1 MVNQFLKKK
10 SKRVS
15 AKKRYKIEKKVKEH
29 KKKEKRLAKKNPNS
43 RKRKD
48 PGIPNTLPFKE
59 SILREAEERKRRAE
73 EKQTLLREKRKKERL
88 KILAK
93 KRNLEGLVKDA
104 QKRSAEFDKKLL
116 AHPETHVK
124 QLGNKPVETSLKTYY
139 KEFKKVVDAADVV
152 LEVLDA
158 RDPLGSRCSEMEE
171 AILSSGTNKRLVL
184 LLNKIDLVPRENVEA
199 WLKYLRNEFPA
210 VAFKAST
217 QTQSENLS
225 QSKVPLSKVSDDLL
239 KSSHCIGADL
249 LMTLL
254 GNYCR
259 NKDIKTSIRVGVV
272 GFPNTG
278 KSSVINS
285 LKRSKACT
293 VGSVPGVTKTMQ
305 EVHLDKH
312 IKLLDSPGIVMA
324 NNRSDSFTV
333 LRNCVRL
340 ENLDDLVEPVEAIL
354 RRCPKQQLMLHYV
367 IPDFKDANEF
377 LSLMAKRMGRL
388 KKGGVPDINR
398 AAKLVLQ
405 DWLSGKITYYT
416 HPPEQQSLPT
426 HISATFVKEMG
437 KEFNIDDIVQKEQAT
452 IEGLE
457 SRSNKHI
464 LVESLGPAAAV
475 MDESQLAS
483 LTESQ
488 SDEEMSDEDEDW
500 NEEDFENEPM
510 ERDSEDELRDVT
522 VSVTSSKGKRS
533 KLKSKAEQ
541 VEQLKLKS
549 AEKKKTHI
557 MQLNKARKR
566 DFKRMKKQRKRS
578 DKVAT
583 ALSDAMDGAFNF

>member
-1 MVNQFLKKK
+1 M
-10 SKRVS
+10 
-15 AKKRYKIEKKVKEH
+15 
-29 KKKEKRLAKKNPNS
+29 
-43 RKRKD
+43 
-48 PGIPNTLPFKE
+48 
-59 SILREAEERKRRAE
+59 
-73 EKQTLLREKRKKERL
+73 
-88 KILAK
+88 
-93 KRNLEGLVKDA
+93 
-104 QKRSAEFDKKLL
+104 
-116 AHPETHVK
+116 
-124 QLGNKPVETSLKTYY
+124 KTYY

-184 LLNKIDLVPRENVEA
+184 LLNKI
-199 WLKYLRNEFPA
+199 A

-293 VGSVPGVTKTMQ
+293 VGSVP
-305 EVHLDKH
+305 
-312 IKLLDSPGIVMA
+312 DSPGIVMA

-340 ENLDDLVEPVEAIL
+340 ENLDDLVEP
-354 RRCPKQQLMLHYV
+354 
-367 IPDFKDANEF
+367 
-377 LSLMAKRMGRL
+377 RMGRL

-452 IEGLE
+452 IEGIDLLMQDFLSLELFYVCVFLGLE

-510 ERDSEDELRDVT
+510 ERDSEDEHQIQSLWGKPIYYVLFIQLRDVT

-578 DKVAT
+578 GSVLKCRIVIFILT
-583 ALSDAMDGAFNF
+583 VCKPVIIKKNKTVIYVYKKLFTIHWYLTNKEIL

>member
-1 MVNQFLKKK
+1 MVNQFLSILYKKK
-10 SKRVS
+10 RKRLNGLDLH
-15 AKKRYKIEKKVKEH
+15 VKEH

-104 QKRSAEFDKKLL
+104 QKDQQNLIKSVNLLL

-184 LLNKIDLVPRENVEA
+184 LLNKI
-199 WLKYLRNEFPA
+199 A

-293 VGSVPGVTKTMQ
+293 VGSVP
-305 EVHLDKH
+305 
-312 IKLLDSPGIVMA
+312 DSPGIVMA

-340 ENLDDLVEPVEAIL
+340 ENLDDLVEP
-354 RRCPKQQLMLHYV
+354 
-367 IPDFKDANEF
+367 
-377 LSLMAKRMGRL
+377 RMGRL

-488 SDEEMSDEDEDW
+488 SDEEMSDENEDW

-510 ERDSEDELRDVT
+510 ERDSEDELTIGIRHKFFAN
-522 VSVTSSKGKRS
+522 VSGDSK
-533 KLKSKAEQ
+533 
-541 VEQLKLKS
+541 
-549 AEKKKTHI
+549 TI
-557 MQLNKARKR
+557 
-566 DFKRMKKQRKRS
+566 
-578 DKVAT
+578 
-583 ALSDAMDGAFNF
+583 